1 MSTVQTSS
9 GADPSAPHPGAA
21 GASGSPLLLG
31 FSWLVVGAPLVYGVW
46 QTLVKAAKLFT
57 G

>member
-1 MSTVQTSS
+1 MRETTTPTRQAHSNP
-9 GADPSAPHPGAA
+9 ALLAA
-21 GASGSPLLLG
+21 
-31 FSWLVVGAPLVYGVW
+31 SWLVVGAPLAYGVF

>member
-1 MSTVQTSS
+1 LTTTPITPAHSNPT
-9 GADPSAPHPGAA
+9 
-21 GASGSPLLLG
+21 LLAI
-31 FSWLVVGAPLVYGVW
+31 SWLVVGAPLAYGVY

>member
-1 MSTVQTSS
+1 MSRTTTPPT
-9 GADPSAPHPGAA
+9 GAHSNPA
-21 GASGSPLLLG
+21 LLAV
-31 FSWLVVGAPLVYGVW
+31 SWLVVGVPLAYGVY

>member
-1 MSTVQTSS
+1 MTSMTPPR
-9 GADPSAPHPGAA
+9 GAHSNPA
-21 GASGSPLLLG
+21 LLAC
-31 FSWLVVGAPLVYGVW
+31 SWLAVGVPLAYGVY

>member
-1 MSTVQTSS
+1 MSLTTTPITPAHSNP
-9 GADPSAPHPGAA
+9 A
-21 GASGSPLLLG
+21 LLAI
-31 FSWLVVGAPLVYGVW
+31 SWLVVGAPLAYGVY